1 MQIEEFNHIVNS
13 IKDKV
18 YRVVFRMLRDH
29 EEARDVAQDVF
40 VKVWNKRDKLVD
52 VDNKEAYCMTIARNL
67 AIDRIRSRKMD
78 TSDISEQ
85 YDLEANTANPERI
98 AVAKDQY
105 RTVRAFIDSLPENH
119 KTVLELRDI
128 EGYSYKE
135 ISTMTGYS
143 LEKVKVYLHR
153 ARMRIKEHFKHVYH
167 E

>member
-1 MQIEEFNHIVNS
+1 MQIEEFNNIVNS

-40 VKVWNKRDKLVD
+40 VKVWNKRDKLAD
-52 VDNKEAYCMTIARNL
+52 VNNKEAYCMTIARNL
-67 AIDRIRSRKMD
+67 AIDRIRSKKME

-85 YDLEANTANPERI
+85 YDLESNTANPERI

-119 KTVLELRDI
+119 KSVLELRDI

-135 ISTMTGYS
+135 ISEMTGYS

>member
-1 MQIEEFNHIVNS
+1 MQIEEFNNIVNS

-40 VKVWNKRDKLVD
+40 VKVWNKRDKLAD
-52 VDNKEAYCMTIARNL
+52 VNNKEAYCMTIARNL
-67 AIDRIRSRKMD
+67 AIDRIRSKKME

-85 YDLEANTANPERI
+85 YDLESNTANPERI

-119 KTVLELRDI
+119 KSVLELRDI
-128 EGYSYKE
+128 DGYSYKE
-135 ISTMTGYS
+135 ISEMTGYS